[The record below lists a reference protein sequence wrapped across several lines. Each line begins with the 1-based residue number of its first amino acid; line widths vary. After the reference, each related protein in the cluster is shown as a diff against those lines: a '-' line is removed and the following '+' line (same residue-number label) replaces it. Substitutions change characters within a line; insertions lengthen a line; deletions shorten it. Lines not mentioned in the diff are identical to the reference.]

1 MTARAAYYVAQ
12 QKAPPKFG
20 RIRQGVCPD
29 RNSATRVS
37 GTQVPI
43 FITILYKYILIMD
56 MVDIQNTP
64 PPVKLPNYVVMRMIL
79 IQLKRRM
86 TAHPGASMY

>member
-1 MTARAAYYVAQ
+1 
-12 QKAPPKFG
+12 
-20 RIRQGVCPD
+20 
-29 RNSATRVS
+29 
-37 GTQVPI
+37 
-43 FITILYKYILIMD
+43 MD